1 MGLIYGLPVAEDYDK
16 AYELLCRCQEYQPRA
31 LALLGLMHF
40 DPKYGRQDYQQ
51 AREYYEDMVEELDIE
66 GNGSLTV
73 RTSMACVN
81 LADIYI
87 GLNSYAYDRKAQQ
100 LLEIVRDYHGYPHA
114 DADALYGYMI
124 VQGRCDN
131 RRYSY
136 DDGVEMMRRAYRQ
149 HDDRAAKLLR
159 KCGL

>member
-1 MGLIYGLPVAEDYDK
+1 PHVRAQAEPPSPP
-16 AYELLCRCQEYQPRA
+16 ASRA
-31 LALLGLMHF
+31 LTQY
-40 DPKYGRQDYQQ
+40 DPKYRPQDNQQ

-66 GNGSLTV
+66 GNGTLTV

-136 DDGVEMMRRAYRQ
+136 NDGVEMMRRAYRQ